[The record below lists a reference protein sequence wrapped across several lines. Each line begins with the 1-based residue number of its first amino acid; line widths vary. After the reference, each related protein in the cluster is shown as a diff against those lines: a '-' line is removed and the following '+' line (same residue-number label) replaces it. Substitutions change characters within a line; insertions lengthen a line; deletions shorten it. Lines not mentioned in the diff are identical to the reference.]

1 MDEGTAQ
8 RFALAT
14 YRDIDGERVALV
26 LDQGMVEINQAIDHY
41 RRVCDPEVA
50 AYAGLG
56 SMLEVL
62 ERWDS
67 HLALLKLVVEFLAGP
82 RFDGGFLAPDKAY
95 LLAPVPS
102 PGKMVNVGLN
112 FYDHAA
118 EMGLTVPAQ
127 DFVPNFFFKGD
138 RNCIIG
144 PSQTIRLSSSEYVD
158 WEAEMAV
165 IIGRTAR
172 NVKAEEA
179 MAHVAGYTCHND
191 VTDRRLMMKPN
202 GGLDFFAGKARD
214 TFAPLGPYLVPREF
228 VPDPRNLG
236 IRCYLNDQ
244 VMQHTSTGY
253 MIWGP
258 EQCIEY
264 LSSIVTL
271 RPGDVVAL
279 GTGAGVGWS
288 KGLEGEPKSIE
299 RMVAHM
305 ESGGGVFLRPGD
317 RVAIEVDGVGRLENL
332 VE

>member
-1 MDEGTAQ
+1 MDEGTTQ

-14 YRDIDGERVALV
+14 YRDVDGEHVALV
-26 LDQGMVEINQAIDHY
+26 LDQGMVEINQAIDY
-41 RRVCDPEVA
+41 YWRVSDPDVA
-50 AYAGLG
+50 AYTRLG
-56 SMLEVL
+56 SMMEIL

-67 HLALLKLVVEFLAGP
+67 QLPLLKLVVAFLAGP
-82 RFDGGFLAPDKAY
+82 RYDAGFLAPDEAY
-95 LLAPVPS
+95 LLAPVPW

-118 EMGLTVPAQ
+118 EMGVTVPAEG
-127 DFVPNFFFKGD
+127 FVPNFFFKGD

-144 PSQTIRLSSSEYVD
+144 PSQAIRLSSQYVD

-165 IIGRTAR
+165 VIGRTAR

-179 MAHVAGYTCHND
+179 MAYVAGYTCHND
-191 VTDRRLMMKPN
+191 VTDRRLMMKPG

-236 IRCYLNDQ
+236 IHCYLNGH

-264 LSSIVTL
+264 LSSQVTL
-271 RPGDVVAL
+271 RPGDVIGL

-305 ESGGGVFLRPGD
+305 ESGGGVFLHSGD
-317 RVAIEVDGVGRLENL
+317 SVAIEVDGVGRLENL